1 MSSND
6 TKPCIGIVIQARMGS
21 SRLPGK
27 VLKELTA
34 GRSILGYLLERLSS
48 CRQADKIIVATTTNP
63 GDDILVERLQEWSS
77 FYYRGSENDCLDR
90 FHQTCEQFGVDVAVR
105 ITSDCPLVIPKIV
118 DEMISYYMNNRTQID
133 YLSNRQY
140 TNFPEGLD
148 VEIFSRKLL
157 EDATKNALLQ
167 KEREHI
173 NYYFLERD
181 TQYKIR
187 YYNHNLAQDYSCYKL
202 SIDTQHDLDICRA
215 LFDTKLLPLN
225 FTFHDLI
232 KVLAS

>member
-1 MSSND
+1 
-6 TKPCIGIVIQARMGS
+6 MGS

-34 GRSILGYLLERLSS
+34 GRSVLGYLLERLSN

-63 GDDILVERLQEWSS
+63 GDDILVERLQDWKYL
-77 FYYRGSENDCLDR
+77 YYRGSENDCLDR
-90 FHQTCEQFGVDVAVR
+90 FHRTCEQFGVDIAVR
-105 ITSDCPLVIPKIV
+105 ITSDCPLVIPTIT
-118 DEMISYYMNNRTQID
+118 DEMIAYYMNNRTQID

-148 VEIFSRKLL
+148 VEIFSRELL
-157 EDATKNALLQ
+157 EEAAKNALLQ

-173 NYYFLERD
+173 NYFFLERD
-181 TQYKIR
+181 SQYRIR
-187 YYNHNLAQDYSCYKL
+187 YYNHNLARDYSCFKL
-202 SIDTQHDLDICRA
+202 SIDTQHDLDNCRA
-215 LFDTKLLPLN
+215 FFEKKRLPFN
-225 FTFHDLI
+225 FSFHDLI